1 MPLQFYLQKRSAA
14 IQESDINI
22 TKRLATLSKR
32 VKAKYYDKQNPLV
45 GALPIYI
52 YVHTLKG
59 VSLYFSAKK
68 YICDI
73 KMKIN

>member
-59 VSLYFSAKK
+59 VSLLLCQKVHL
-68 YICDI
+68 
-73 KMKIN
+73 